1 MLGVALSGTF
11 IYAVTV
17 STLARLTIYIST
29 CAALPVLRRRAGTSG
44 GIVMP
49 ALVILLALWL
59 MSNSTL
65 REAGD
70 TAIAAA
76 IGFGVF
82 AIWKFVPASESSRA
96 A

>member
-1 MLGVALSGTF
+1 MLALALSGTF
-11 IYAVTV
+11 TYAVTV

-29 CAALPVLRRRAGTSG
+29 CAALPVLRRRAGASG
-44 GIVMP
+44 GVVIP
-49 ALVILLALWL
+49 AVVILMALWL

-65 REAGD
+65 REARD

-76 IGFGVF
+76 IGFGIF
-82 AIWKFVPASESSRA
+82 AISKSARASKSSRA